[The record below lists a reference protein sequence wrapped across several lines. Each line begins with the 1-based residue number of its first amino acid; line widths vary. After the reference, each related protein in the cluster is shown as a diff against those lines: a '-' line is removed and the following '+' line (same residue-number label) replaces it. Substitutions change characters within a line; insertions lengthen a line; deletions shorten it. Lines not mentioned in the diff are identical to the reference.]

1 MVSTSDR
8 RSDSSGASKRRRNV
22 YISTAPKNGKRA
34 PDAAGRPVARAER
47 PASGKAATGK
57 AALDRP
63 ASSAPSAA
71 RLKAEQR
78 KAQRESRMSAQVR
91 ARRLRIGGAAAV
103 VVLVLVACV
112 ALYNSPLFAIRAI
125 EVVGVE
131 HVSAETVRALAQ
143 VPSDATLIR
152 FPADAVAARV
162 GANPW
167 VASVTVSRIFP
178 SGMRIRVVERV
189 PLAIVDAGPAMWLI
203 DGTGSVIATASADAS
218 GTLPVI
224 RDVPGLDLKPG
235 RRTVSEPLLNA
246 LSVLTGISHTLAAT
260 VQSMS
265 APTIDGTAITTVD
278 NIEIVIGEAVD
289 LAKKDALAQR
299 ILKEHPGKVVSID
312 VRNTDRSTW
321 RGLK

>member
-1 MVSTSDR
+1 
-8 RSDSSGASKRRRNV
+8 
-22 YISTAPKNGKRA
+22 
-34 PDAAGRPVARAER
+34 
-47 PASGKAATGK
+47 
-57 AALDRP
+57 
-63 ASSAPSAA
+63 
-71 RLKAEQR
+71 
-78 KAQRESRMSAQVR
+78 MSAQVR
-91 ARRLRIGGAAAV
+91 ARRLRVGGAVAAV
-103 VVLVLVACV
+103 VLVFVACIAV
-112 ALYNSPLFAIRAI
+112 YNSPLFAIRTI
-125 EVVGVE
+125 EVVGAQ

-143 VPSDATLIR
+143 VPANATLIR

-162 GANPW
+162 GADPW
-167 VASVTVSRIFP
+167 IASVTVSRVFP

-224 RDVPGLDLKPG
+224 RDVPGLDLRPG

-246 LSVLTGISHTLAAT
+246 LKVMTGISGTLAAT
-260 VQSMS
+260 VQSIS
-265 APTIDGTAITTVD
+265 APTIDGTALTTVD
-278 NIEIVIGEAVD
+278 HVEIVIGEAVD
-289 LAKKDALAQR
+289 LATKDALAQR